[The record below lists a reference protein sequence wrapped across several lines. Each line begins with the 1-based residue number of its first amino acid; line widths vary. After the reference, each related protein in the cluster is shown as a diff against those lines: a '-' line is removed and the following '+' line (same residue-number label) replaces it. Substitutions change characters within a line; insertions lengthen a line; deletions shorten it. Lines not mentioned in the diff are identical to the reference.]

1 MSTSYF
7 HLENCG
13 WVVDLS
19 RVILEILRGGSNIR
33 IQRCLCGC
41 LVKSLLN
48 YWHFQNFIF
57 RATDSGWM
65 VDLKTEL
72 IIKSSL
78 PQSVGC
84 NYEEKLQTNNLFVV
98 TYSYYKEFTYFWKK
112 KNLEFCQMVECIR
125 IF

>member
-1 MSTSYF
+1 MSGLAFERDIRVIEEERPQYELFLF

-19 RVILEILRGGSNIR
+19 RVILEIQRGGSNIR
-33 IQRCLCGC
+33 IQRSLCGC

-57 RATDSGWM
+57 RATESGWM

-84 NYEEKLQTNNLFVV
+84 NYEEK
-98 TYSYYKEFTYFWKK
+98 
-112 KNLEFCQMVECIR
+112 
-125 IF
+125 

>member
-19 RVILEILRGGSNIR
+19 RVILEIQRGGSNIR
-33 IQRCLCGC
+33 IQKSLCVC

-72 IIKSSL
+72 IIKSSP

-84 NYEEKLQTNNLFVV
+84 NYEEKLQT
-98 TYSYYKEFTYFWKK
+98 KK
-112 KNLEFCQMVECIR
+112 
-125 IF
+125 

>member
-1 MSTSYF
+1 M
-7 HLENCG
+7 
-13 WVVDLS
+13 VDLS
-19 RVILEILRGGSNIR
+19 RVILEIQRGGSNIR
-33 IQRCLCGC
+33 IQRSLCGC

-72 IIKSSL
+72 IIKSSP

-84 NYEEKLQTNNLFVV
+84 TYEEKLQTENCSMV
-98 TYSYYKEFTYFWKK
+98 TYSYYKEFTYF
-112 KNLEFCQMVECIR
+112 LEEEKFR
-125 IF
+125 ILPNG